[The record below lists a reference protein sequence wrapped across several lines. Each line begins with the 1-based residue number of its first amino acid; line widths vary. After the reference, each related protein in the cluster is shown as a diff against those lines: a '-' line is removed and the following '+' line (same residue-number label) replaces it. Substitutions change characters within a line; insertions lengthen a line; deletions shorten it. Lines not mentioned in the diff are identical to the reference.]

1 MPSEN
6 VKICLNGH
14 IIDYETDNGESFCRD
29 CGAILI
35 TSCPSCEASL
45 PKWTYYIEYDYN
57 NEPFR
62 CYNTYIR
69 PNFCPFCSKPY
80 PWTAAALEAT
90 CSLLEEDTQLSDLEI
105 ERLKSV
111 LPDILVETPKTNL
124 ACVRIKNTLS
134 SCSRFVADGL
144 KDFLKDFACDVVLHK
159 LGL

>member
-6 VKICLNGH
+6 IKICSNGH
-14 IIDYETDNGESFCRD
+14 IINYEAECGESFYRD
-29 CGAILI
+29 CGASLI
-35 TSCPSCEASL
+35 TFCPSCGATL
-45 PKWTYYIEYDYN
+45 PKRTYCIEYDYN
-57 NEPFR
+57 DEPFR
-62 CYNTYIR
+62 SYNTYIR
-69 PNFCPFCSKPY
+69 PDFCPFCSKPY

-124 ACVRIKNTLS
+124 ACARVKNSLS
-134 SCSRFVADGL
+134 SCSHFVADAF
-144 KDFLKDFACDVVLHK
+144 KDFLKEFACDVVLHK